1 MPSPWVTG
9 SELQADLEKFKPEA
23 GWFLELKVEDEEG
36 EPQGQVLIGVLV
48 ESTKSR
54 HGGWQVLA
62 SFLSAS
68 DEYYRWWM
76 TQGEGKKFA
85 VRGVYH
91 LCGST
96 ADECGAR
103 GAKHIHIHA
112 GKSRR
117 VLEEEMTS
125 RKITW
130 LRNEAK
136 EVFEA
141 NVAKFY
147 AALRKGPPKPMK
159 GEADPG
165 AIQVGKTPK
174 RRGDHED
181 QGNEDSQSDSSSTS
195 AGMKQRL
202 KKLRADLAAAEKERE
217 ERKGKAAKK
226 KKKKEK
232 RKAKRQKDAKRS
244 RSGKRSRGRSEEKK
258 DRKKAKKRS
267 KSPASEAEKKRKD
280 KRKRSKGPRGK
291 SSSSTSATQ
300 KGESAPLFR
309 ASGKGSKQLLD
320 GGDRGPFGGG
330 SAVDFDGSSSSEE
343 SSFRK
348 GSSASAKSS
357 QMRLVRYAERHPGRL
372 ASRLLLKMQEA
383 TARGALEPIGESK
396 SLAPAVAQNHLLTV
410 LLPSLGEKAGVR
422 TRRERKTLTKILDS
436 LARGDPA
443 GAADVVAQR
452 VKALERASHEA
463 HWGTA
468 QYLELLPPG
477 QVGGDVRDLPVSAGP
492 EDSELRPAGQ
502 AASPERRERQGRKR
516 QRREEQEGERT
527 RGSEGGQESVEPERL
542 SAAEEGPADTFVT
555 TKLTEWQDVIR
566 EFMAGEHSP
575 AGLVSKL
582 LAELPALPT
591 VLGRYCRDLK
601 QKELEAFT
609 KGAREAVMP
618 KDILPISLAAVREFL
633 KFADTKQVRWVELM
647 VVVLNRLYNGGSIK
661 SVHVKLSRPQESV
674 VSNLLHEVQQTCK
687 DVGKI
692 QTYELEKVALGKCKF
707 DYAGEPVAHME
718 ELTAE
723 KVIPCWPKVGEAAV
737 QDVVNLV
744 TKEVREWL
752 EDPTLVLLPPQE
764 WPDSP
769 AQSRVRATDEEWEKI
784 VTAAHERGMMLPVK
798 EDEVFRDHS
807 GTPAL
812 VGSPNGSRWG
822 AR

>member
-1 MPSPWVTG
+1 M
-9 SELQADLEKFKPEA
+9 
-23 GWFLELKVEDEEG
+23 
-36 EPQGQVLIGVLV
+36 
-48 ESTKSR
+48 
-54 HGGWQVLA
+54 
-62 SFLSAS
+62 
-68 DEYYRWWM
+68 
-76 TQGEGKKFA
+76 
-85 VRGVYH
+85 
-91 LCGST
+91 
-96 ADECGAR
+96 
-103 GAKHIHIHA
+103 
-112 GKSRR
+112 
-117 VLEEEMTS
+117 LEEEMTS
-125 RKITW
+125 RKITC

-181 QGNEDSQSDSSSTS
+181 QGSEDSQSDSSSTS
-195 AGMKQRL
+195 AGMKQRP
-202 KKLRADLAAAEKERE
+202 KKLRADLTAAEKERE

-320 GGDRGPFGGG
+320 
-330 SAVDFDGSSSSEE
+330 FDGSSSSEE

-396 SLAPAVAQNHLLTV
+396 SLTPAVAQNHLLTV

-422 TRRERKTLTKILDS
+422 TRRELKTLTKILDS

-463 HWGTA
+463 HWA
-468 QYLELLPPG
+468 QPNTW
-477 QVGGDVRDLPVSAGP
+477 SCCH
-492 EDSELRPAGQ
+492 
-502 AASPERRERQGRKR
+502 RRTQPSWTGR
-516 QRREEQEGERT
+516 RRR
-527 RGSEGGQESVEPERL
+527 S
-542 SAAEEGPADTFVT
+542 
-555 TKLTEWQDVIR
+555 
-566 EFMAGEHSP
+566 
-575 AGLVSKL
+575 
-582 LAELPALPT
+582 
-591 VLGRYCRDLK
+591 
-601 QKELEAFT
+601 
-609 KGAREAVMP
+609 
-618 KDILPISLAAVREFL
+618 
-633 KFADTKQVRWVELM
+633 
-647 VVVLNRLYNGGSIK
+647 
-661 SVHVKLSRPQESV
+661 
-674 VSNLLHEVQQTCK
+674 
-687 DVGKI
+687 
-692 QTYELEKVALGKCKF
+692 
-707 DYAGEPVAHME
+707 
-718 ELTAE
+718 
-723 KVIPCWPKVGEAAV
+723 
-737 QDVVNLV
+737 
-744 TKEVREWL
+744 
-752 EDPTLVLLPPQE
+752 
-764 WPDSP
+764 
-769 AQSRVRATDEEWEKI
+769 
-784 VTAAHERGMMLPVK
+784 
-798 EDEVFRDHS
+798 
-807 GTPAL
+807 
-812 VGSPNGSRWG
+812 
-822 AR
+822 